1 MSNKKANNQRYE
13 GYILAVV
20 EVGEELNIKT
30 IWDRVWEYNP
40 YENSSNPHRSFHHKD
55 MPNTRGLGV
64 VLRDSGR
71 FVLVKPSTWRRTE

>member
-1 MSNKKANNQRYE
+1 MSNKRKMNKQYE
-13 GYILAVV
+13 GFMLAVV
-20 EVGEELNIKT
+20 EVGEELHIKT
-30 IWDRVWEYNP
+30 IWDRLWEYNP
-40 YENSSNPHRSFHHKD
+40 YANSSNPHRTFQHND